1 MTTIFL
7 INIIIRIIGE
17 NMFIELSTKELKKT
31 LYNLLLTASKDK
43 NSIFSSTLMKIDGD
57 GVSLSSTNLIT
68 KFKTAIK
75 ISEADTQ
82 QLILCLNT
90 EKLYNIVKQITED
103 HTKLNITDKTI
114 NILSSHFKAQ
124 LKRED
129 ETLYPKP
136 TKEEKKKVAT
146 IKSETIKKLI
156 YFTTFSSG
164 KNSINQEYNG
174 IFFKLTENDIT
185 TIATNGYRLEETKKV
200 ELDTEE
206 ELNKAQFLID
216 IDGTTLL
223 QYLLENGKTT
233 ISISDKNIY
242 FNHNNK
248 EIQIRLIQ
256 AVFPDY
262 KAIIPEIKEDIV
274 VKTKELREAINSV
287 LIINPKGFIDISS
300 NKEGQLK
307 FTSNNEEGE
316 TMDYILN
323 EARVS
328 SVIQFTINGKY
339 VIDFLKLIQSEYTTI
354 TFNNKNS
361 PILFSAIDEP
371 YHYKYMVVPIN
382 D

>member
-1 MTTIFL
+1 
-7 INIIIRIIGE
+7 
-17 NMFIELSTKELKKT
+17 MFIELSTKELKKT

-43 NSIFSSTLMKIDGD
+43 NSIFSSTLIEIDGD
-57 GVSLSSTNLIT
+57 EVSLSSTNLTT
-68 KFKTAIK
+68 KFKTVIK

-82 QLILCLNT
+82 QLTLCLNT
-90 EKLYNIVKQITED
+90 EKLYNTVKQITEE

-136 TKEEKKKVAT
+136 TKEEKKRVA
-146 IKSETIKKLI
+146 IIESETIKKLI
-156 YFTTFSSG
+156 YFTAFSSG
-164 KNSINQEYNG
+164 KNNINQEYNG
-174 IFFKLTENDIT
+174 IFFKLMENNIT
-185 TIATNGYRLEETKKV
+185 TVATNGYRLEETKKA
-200 ELDTEE
+200 ELDSEE
-206 ELNKAQFLID
+206 ELNEAQFLID

-223 QYLLENGKTT
+223 QHLLENGKIT
-233 ISISDKNIY
+233 INISDKNIY
-242 FNHNNK
+242 FDHNNK

-262 KAIIPEIKEDIV
+262 KTIIPEIKEDII
-274 VKTKELREAINSV
+274 VKTKELRDAINSV
-287 LIINPKGFIDISS
+287 LIINPKGFISISS

-316 TMDYILN
+316 IMDYILN
-323 EARVS
+323 EVRVS
-328 SVIQFTINGKY
+328 DTIQFTINGKY

-354 TFNNKNS
+354 TFNNENS
-361 PILFSAIDEP
+361 PILFSVIDEP
-371 YHYKYMVVPIN
+371 YHHKYMVVPIN